1 MRCAATLLSPPG
13 ARPNMGHITAPEE
26 ARKPKRRYEMSPFP
40 VITELD
46 AERIRN
52 LGQRLPDR
60 GRGLTALDAL
70 LDIADGAEIVPGAR
84 VPADVV
90 TVNSTLSFREQG
102 SGAVHRVTVVYPA
115 EFSVADRRISLLS
128 PVGRALL
135 GRRVGDWVTL
145 DMPDG
150 STREIQIIALHYQPE
165 AAGHFTR

>member
-1 MRCAATLLSPPG
+1 MP
-13 ARPNMGHITAPEE
+13 
-26 ARKPKRRYEMSPFP
+26 PFP

-46 AERIRN
+46 AERIRK

-70 LDIADGAEIVPGAR
+70 LDIADAAEIVPGER

-90 TVNSTLSFREQG
+90 TVNSIVSFRERD
-102 SGAVHRVTVVYPA
+102 SGMVHRVTLVYPP
-115 EFSVADRRISLLS
+115 EFSIADRRISVLS

-135 GRRVGDWVTL
+135 GRRVGDWIAL

-150 STREIQIIALHYQPE
+150 HVREIELLALHYQPE
-165 AAGHFTR
+165 AAGHFTV

>member
-1 MRCAATLLSPPG
+1 MP
-13 ARPNMGHITAPEE
+13 
-26 ARKPKRRYEMSPFP
+26 PFP

-46 AERIRN
+46 AERIRK

-70 LDIADGAEIVPGAR
+70 LDIADAAEIVPAER

-90 TVNSTLSFREQG
+90 TVNSTVSFRERD
-102 SGAVHRVTVVYPA
+102 SGMVHRVTLVYPH
-115 EFSVADRRISLLS
+115 EFSIADRRISVLS

-135 GRRVGDWVTL
+135 GRRVGDWVAL

-150 STREIQIIALHYQPE
+150 SVREIEVLALHYQPE
-165 AAGHFTR
+165 AAGHFTI